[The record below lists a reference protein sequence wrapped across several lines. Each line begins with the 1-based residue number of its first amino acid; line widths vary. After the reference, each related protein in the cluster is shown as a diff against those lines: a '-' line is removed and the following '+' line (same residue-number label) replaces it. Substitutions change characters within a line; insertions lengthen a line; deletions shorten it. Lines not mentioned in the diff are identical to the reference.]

1 MEEPDRAKLE
11 RQRSDADGAVV
22 FLLVL
27 LCSLLLSL
35 SASLT
40 QRCQLRLALAGRTE
54 EAAAVPSVLPV
65 RRWASV
71 LAVGSLGFFL
81 CLAIQAWR
89 DLTPETSCAGRQ
101 SAGRNLWASIL
112 VLAAAVVRLDDL
124 DSSAAPSASH
134 TLAG

>member
-1 MEEPDRAKLE
+1 MEETDREKLE

-27 LCSLLLSL
+27 LCSLLFSL

-54 EAAAVPSVLPV
+54 EAAAAPSVLPV

-71 LAVGSLGFFL
+71 LAVGSLSFFL

-89 DLTPETSCAGRQ
+89 DLPPETSCAQRQ
-101 SAGRNLWASIL
+101 TAGRNLWASVL

-124 DSSAAPSASH
+124 DTSSSSSASH

>member
-1 MEEPDRAKLE
+1 MEETDRAELE
-11 RQRSDADGAVV
+11 RQLSDADGAVV

-27 LCSLLLSL
+27 IGSLLLSL

-40 QRCQLRLALAGRTE
+40 QRCQLRLARSGRTAA
-54 EAAAVPSVLPV
+54 AAAVPPVLPV

-89 DLTPETSCAGRQ
+89 DLTPETGCAERQ

-124 DSSAAPSASH
+124 DALSSAASH

>member
-1 MEEPDRAKLE
+1 MEETDRGSLVRQLE
-11 RQRSDADGAVV
+11 GADGAVV

-40 QRCQLRLALAGRTE
+40 QRRQLRLALAGRT

-89 DLTPETSCAGRQ
+89 DLTPETGCAARR
-101 SAGRNLWASIL
+101 SAGRNLWASVL

>member
-1 MEEPDRAKLE
+1 MEETDREELE
-11 RQRSDADGAVV
+11 RQRSDADGAVF

-27 LCSLLLSL
+27 VCSLLLSL
-35 SASLT
+35 GATLT
-40 QRCQLRLALAGRTE
+40 QRRQLCLALAGRTE
-54 EAAAVPSVLPV
+54 EATAVPSVLPQ
-65 RRWASV
+65 RRQAGV

-81 CLAIQAWR
+81 CLAVQAWR
-89 DLTPETSCAGRQ
+89 GLSQEADCAARR

-124 DSSAAPSASH
+124 DGSASSPASH

>member
-1 MEEPDRAKLE
+1 MEVTDREKLE

-54 EAAAVPSVLPV
+54 EAMAVPSVLPV

-89 DLTPETSCAGRQ
+89 DLTPETSCADRQ
-101 SAGRNLWASIL
+101 SARRNLWASIL

-124 DSSAAPSASH
+124 DALSSAASH

>member
-1 MEEPDRAKLE
+1 MEETDRGTLA
-11 RQRSDADGAVV
+11 RQLGDADGAVV

-27 LCSLLLSL
+27 ICSLLLSL
-35 SASLT
+35 GASLA
-40 QRCQLRLALAGRTE
+40 QRHQLRLALCGRTE

-89 DLTPETSCAGRQ
+89 DLTPETSCAARR
-101 SAGRNLWASIL
+101 SAGRNLWASVL

>member
-1 MEEPDRAKLE
+1 MEETDRGSLVRQLE
-11 RQRSDADGAVV
+11 DADGAVV

-27 LCSLLLSL
+27 ICSLLLSL

-40 QRCQLRLALAGRTE
+40 QRRQLRLALAGRTE
-54 EAAAVPSVLPV
+54 AAASAPPVLPL

-89 DLTPETSCAGRQ
+89 DLTPETGCAARR
-101 SAGRNLWASIL
+101 SAGRNLWASVL

>member
-1 MEEPDRAKLE
+1 MEGTDRETLA
-11 RQRSDADGAVV
+11 RQLGDADGAVV

-27 LCSLLLSL
+27 ICSLLLSL
-35 SASLT
+35 GASLA
-40 QRCQLRLALAGRTE
+40 QRHQLRLALCGRTE
-54 EAAAVPSVLPV
+54 EAAAVPPVLPV

-89 DLTPETSCAGRQ
+89 DLTPETGCAERQ
-101 SAGRNLWASIL
+101 SARRNLWASIL
-112 VLAAAVVRLDDL
+112 VLAAAAVRLDDL
-124 DSSAAPSASH
+124 DAAPSH

>member
-1 MEEPDRAKLE
+1 MEETDRETLA
-11 RQRSDADGAVV
+11 RQISDADGAVF

-27 LCSLLLSL
+27 LGSLLLSL

-40 QRCQLRLALAGRTE
+40 QRRQLCLALAGRTE

-65 RRWASV
+65 RRRASA

-81 CLAIQAWR
+81 CLAVQAWHS
-89 DLTPETSCAGRQ
+89 LTPESGCAARR
-101 SAGRNLWASIL
+101 SAGRNLWASML

-124 DSSAAPSASH
+124 DDSASSPASH

>member
-1 MEEPDRAKLE
+1 MEETDREKLE
-11 RQRSDADGAVV
+11 RQLGDADGAVV

-35 SASLT
+35 SATLT
-40 QRCQLRLALAGRTE
+40 QRCQLRLTLAGRAE
-54 EAAAVPSVLPV
+54 EAAAVPPVLAE

-81 CLAIQAWR
+81 CLAIQACR
-89 DLTPETSCAGRQ
+89 DLTPETSCADRQ

-124 DSSAAPSASH
+124 DASH

>member
-1 MEEPDRAKLE
+1 MEETDREKLE

-89 DLTPETSCAGRQ
+89 DLTPETSYAQRQ

-124 DSSAAPSASH
+124 DALSSAASH

>member
-1 MEEPDRAKLE
+1 MEETDRGTLA
-11 RQRSDADGAVV
+11 RQLGDADGAVV

-27 LCSLLLSL
+27 ICSLLLSL
-35 SASLT
+35 GASLA
-40 QRCQLRLALAGRTE
+40 QRHQLRLALCGRTE

-89 DLTPETSCAGRQ
+89 DLTPETGCAERQ
-101 SAGRNLWASIL
+101 SARRNLWASIL

-124 DSSAAPSASH
+124 DAAPSH

>member
-1 MEEPDRAKLE
+1 MEETDRGSLVRQLE
-11 RQRSDADGAVV
+11 DADGEAV

-89 DLTPETSCAGRQ
+89 DLTPESSCTDRQ

-124 DSSAAPSASH
+124 DSSAAPSSSH

>member
-1 MEEPDRAKLE
+1 MEETDRGSLVRQLE
-11 RQRSDADGAVV
+11 DAGGAVV

-40 QRCQLRLALAGRTE
+40 QRRQLRLALAGRTE

-89 DLTPETSCAGRQ
+89 DLTPETGCAARR
-101 SAGRNLWASIL
+101 SAGRNLWASVL

-124 DSSAAPSASH
+124 DSSATPSASH

>member
-1 MEEPDRAKLE
+1 MEETDREKLE

-54 EAAAVPSVLPV
+54 EEAAVPSVLPV

-89 DLTPETSCAGRQ
+89 DLTPEASCADRQ

-124 DSSAAPSASH
+124 DSSASH

>member
-1 MEEPDRAKLE
+1 MEETDRGSLVRQLE
-11 RQRSDADGAVV
+11 GAGGAVV

-40 QRCQLRLALAGRTE
+40 QRRQLRLALAGRTE

-89 DLTPETSCAGRQ
+89 DLTPETGCAARR
-101 SAGRNLWASIL
+101 SAGRNLWASVL
-112 VLAAAVVRLDDL
+112 VLVAAVVRLDDL

>member
-1 MEEPDRAKLE
+1 MEETDRGTLE
-11 RQRSDADGAVV
+11 RQLEDADGAVV

-40 QRCQLRLALAGRTE
+40 QRRQLCLALAGRTE
-54 EAAAVPSVLPV
+54 EAAAVPPVLPV
-65 RRWASV
+65 RRWASS

-89 DLTPETSCAGRQ
+89 NLTPETSCAARR
-101 SAGRNLWASIL
+101 SAERNLWASML

-124 DSSAAPSASH
+124 DASASAPASN

>member
-1 MEEPDRAKLE
+1 MEETDRAKLE

-27 LCSLLLSL
+27 LCSLLFSL

-89 DLTPETSCAGRQ
+89 DLTPETGCAARR

-124 DSSAAPSASH
+124 DSSAAPSSSH

>member
-1 MEEPDRAKLE
+1 MEETDRGTLA
-11 RQRSDADGAVV
+11 RQLGDADGAVV

-27 LCSLLLSL
+27 ICSLLLSL
-35 SASLT
+35 GASLA
-40 QRCQLRLALAGRTE
+40 QRHQLRLALCGRTE

-89 DLTPETSCAGRQ
+89 DLTPETGCAERQ
-101 SAGRNLWASIL
+101 SARRNLWASIL
-112 VLAAAVVRLDDL
+112 VLAAAAVRLDDL
-124 DSSAAPSASH
+124 DAAPSH

>member
-1 MEEPDRAKLE
+1 MEETDREKLE

-40 QRCQLRLALAGRTE
+40 QRRQLRLALAGRTE

-89 DLTPETSCAGRQ
+89 DLTPETGCAARR

-124 DSSAAPSASH
+124 DSSASH

>member
-1 MEEPDRAKLE
+1 MEETDRAELE
-11 RQRSDADGAVV
+11 RQLSDADGAVV

-27 LCSLLLSL
+27 IGSLLLSL

-40 QRCQLRLALAGRTE
+40 QRCQLRLARSGRTE
-54 EAAAVPSVLPV
+54 EAAAVPPVLPV

-89 DLTPETSCAGRQ
+89 DLTPETGCAERQ

-124 DSSAAPSASH
+124 DALSSAASH

>member
-1 MEEPDRAKLE
+1 MEVTDREKLE

-81 CLAIQAWR
+81 
-89 DLTPETSCAGRQ
+89 
-101 SAGRNLWASIL
+101 
-112 VLAAAVVRLDDL
+112 
-124 DSSAAPSASH
+124 
-134 TLAG
+134 

>member
-1 MEEPDRAKLE
+1 MEETDREALA
-11 RQRSDADGAVV
+11 RQLKDADGAAV

-27 LCSLLLSL
+27 ICSLLLSL

-40 QRCQLRLALAGRTE
+40 QRRQLCLALAGRTE
-54 EAAAVPSVLPV
+54 EAAAVPPVLPV

-89 DLTPETSCAGRQ
+89 DLAPEAGRAARQ
-101 SAGRNLWASIL
+101 SAGRSLWASVL
-112 VLAAAVVRLDDL
+112 VLAAAVVRLDGL

>member
-1 MEEPDRAKLE
+1 MVETDRGTLA
-11 RQRSDADGAVV
+11 RQVGDADGAVV

-27 LCSLLLSL
+27 ICSLLLSL

-40 QRCQLRLALAGRTE
+40 QRRQLRLGLAGRTE
-54 EAAAVPSVLPV
+54 KAAAVPSVLPE
-65 RRWASV
+65 RQRASV

-89 DLTPETSCAGRQ
+89 NLTPETGCAARR
-101 SAGRNLWASIL
+101 SAGRNLWASVL